1 MSFQLIFTEAY
12 TLKAFRFLK
21 RHPEL
26 KRGTG
31 VNVLYAKTLALLEA
45 NPHHPSLRL
54 HALSGKHAGVHSVS
68 INLSYR
74 ITLELL
80 ITDKQ
85 ITPINVGDHEAVY

>member
-1 MSFQLIFTEAY
+1 MSFQLVFTEAY

-26 KRGTG
+26 KRQ
-31 VNVLYAKTLALLEA
+31 YAKTLALLEL
-45 NPHHPSLRL
+45 NPHHPALRL

-68 INLSYR
+68 INLLYR

-80 ITDKQ
+80 ISDKQ
-85 ITPINVGDHEAVY
+85 ITLINVGDHEVVY